1 MKRYPKKNYA
11 CMHLRPLLTQDSQM
25 LLLLFLPF
33 IDDRWSVSLI
43 ASCLFSAAAGLSVQD
58 L

>member
-1 MKRYPKKNYA
+1 
-11 CMHLRPLLTQDSQM
+11 MHLRPLLTQDSQM

>member
-1 MKRYPKKNYA
+1 
-11 CMHLRPLLTQDSQM
+11 MHLRSLLTQDSQM

-43 ASCLFSAAAGLSVQD
+43 ASCPFSAAAGLSVQD